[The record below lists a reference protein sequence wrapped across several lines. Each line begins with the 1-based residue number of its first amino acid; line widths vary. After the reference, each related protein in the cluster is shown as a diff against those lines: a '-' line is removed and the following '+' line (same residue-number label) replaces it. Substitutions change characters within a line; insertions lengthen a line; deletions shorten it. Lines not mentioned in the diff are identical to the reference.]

1 MAMNNKK
8 INSRRVGK
16 RFGPD
21 SSKRFA
27 KRAYPNDW
35 NRIQDTVNGT
45 RRVYIKNTNG
55 HRSNPDSR

>member
-1 MAMNNKK
+1 MNNQKMNK
-8 INSRRVGK
+8 RRVGK

-21 SSKRFA
+21 SNKRFA
-27 KRAYPNDW
+27 KRAYPDDW
-35 NRIQDTVNGT
+35 NRVKETPNGT